1 MMPVDSFFFYMCL
14 FGALSALVVVDAQK
28 KNRAP
33 TSLRVLDQRC
43 RSASASPSTPRQCQ
57 SPLMATTANPIAPA
71 PSTGTSGDP
80 TLFTVVVAHANDN
93 DDGGDVKVK
102 PIGTE
107 PVPTAPTD
115 F

>member
-1 MMPVDSFFFYMCL
+1 MCL